1 MSIGTP
7 SGDSRP
13 LVAEAPESL
22 AHFRF
27 GEHRAGPGPIL
38 DSLRADKVVL
48 IREVPPERADATLG
62 AVTDGLGLLNRL
74 RLQAEFAELK
84 GHRQR
89 VGEYR
94 MTVNARSAYQFI
106 TPHSEGDSYI
116 NIQLAA
122 FYCLENSTDG
132 GESMLLNIDDA
143 SAAWP
148 SLRELVTRVAPGS
161 EKLPAA
167 AMRRATVM
175 YHLES
180 PPEPRKEDE
189 VVAEYPSA
197 IRGLRLLKALAKPRR
212 TYSQI
217 LQREVFAYWDSVA
230 SIDFDCL
237 HAYARTLEACG
248 LLRASPQG
256 LTLAEMDNAQP
267 RRLRSSGVDHNL
279 LFRGMIRYK
288 LVAGDLILLNNLT
301 WAHSAAN
308 WTPESGVRNVAAA
321 FA

>member
-1 MSIGTP
+1 MTISSP
-7 SGDSRP
+7 SVNSRTVIP
-13 LVAEAPESL
+13 EAPESL
-22 AHFRF
+22 AGFGF
-27 GEHRAGPGPIL
+27 GEYEPCMSRIV

-48 IREVPPERADATLG
+48 IREVPPEQADAVLG
-62 AVTDGLGLLNRL
+62 AVTDGLGLLHRL

-94 MTVNARSAYQFI
+94 MTVNARTAYQFI
-106 TPHSEGDSYI
+106 TPHCEGDSYV
-116 NIQLAA
+116 NIQLAS

-132 GESMLLNIDDA
+132 GENLLLNIDDG
-143 SAAWP
+143 STAWP
-148 SLRELVTRVAPGS
+148 SLRELVTRVAPNS

-167 AMRRATVM
+167 TMRRATVM

-180 PPEPRKEDE
+180 PPDLRQEDE
-189 VVAEYPSA
+189 VVAEFPGA
-197 IRGLRLLKALAKPRR
+197 IRGLRLLKALAQPRR
-212 TYSQI
+212 THSQI
-217 LQREVFAYWDSVA
+217 LQRDVFAYWDSVA
-230 SIDFDCL
+230 SIDFDCV
-237 HAYARTLEACG
+237 HAYARTLEGRG

-256 LTLAEMDNAQP
+256 LTLAQMDNAQP

-279 LFRGMIRYK
+279 LFKRMIRYK
-288 LVAGDLILLNNLT
+288 LAPGDLILLNNLT

-308 WTPESGVRNVAAA
+308 WTPESGVRNIAAA